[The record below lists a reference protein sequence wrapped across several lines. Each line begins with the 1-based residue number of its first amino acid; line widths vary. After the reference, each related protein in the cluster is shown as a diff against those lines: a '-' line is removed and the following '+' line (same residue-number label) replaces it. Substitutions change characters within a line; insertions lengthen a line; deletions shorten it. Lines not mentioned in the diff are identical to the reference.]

1 MSVDTDRL
9 ISFFI
14 LWGTPAVFSIVE
26 YFKQSKT
33 EKNEAIRDLISLKS
47 IVTTGFILTGGAIAS
62 LGRLLSLLPLQVIGT
77 FILAMGGIVGAIE
90 AWKVK
95 RKNSIVIVVL
105 IVSMI
110 ALTFII

>member
-1 MSVDTDRL
+1 MSVDTGRL

-14 LWGTPAVFSIVE
+14 LWGTPAVFSMVE
-26 YFKQSKT
+26 YFKLSKT
-33 EKNEAIRDLISLKS
+33 EKNKAIRDLISLKS
-47 IVTTGFILTGGAIAS
+47 IVTTGFILTGGVIAS

-95 RKNSIVIVVL
+95 RKNSIVILVL

>member
-26 YFKQSKT
+26 YFKLSKT
-33 EKNEAIRDLISLKS
+33 EKNKAIRDLISLKS
-47 IVTTGFILTGGAIAS
+47 IVTTGFTLTGGVIAS
-62 LGRLLSLLPLQVIGT
+62 LGRLLPLLPFQVIGT

-95 RKNSIVIVVL
+95 RKNSIVILVL

>member
-26 YFKQSKT
+26 YFKLSKT
-33 EKNEAIRDLISLKS
+33 EKKEAIRDLTSVKS
-47 IVTTGFILTGGAIAS
+47 IVTTGFILTGGVMAS
-62 LGRLLSLLPLQVIGT
+62 LGRLLSLLPLHVIGT
-77 FILAMGGIVGAIE
+77 FILVIGGVVGAIE
-90 AWKVK
+90 AWKIERK
-95 RKNSIVIVVL
+95 RSIVILVL

>member
-1 MSVDTDRL
+1 M
-9 ISFFI
+9 
-14 LWGTPAVFSIVE
+14 
-26 YFKQSKT
+26 
-33 EKNEAIRDLISLKS
+33 
-47 IVTTGFILTGGAIAS
+47 AS
-62 LGRLLSLLPLQVIGT
+62 LGRVLSLLPLHVIGT

-95 RKNSIVIVVL
+95 RKNSIVILVL

>member
-1 MSVDTDRL
+1 
-9 ISFFI
+9 
-14 LWGTPAVFSIVE
+14 
-26 YFKQSKT
+26 
-33 EKNEAIRDLISLKS
+33 
-47 IVTTGFILTGGAIAS
+47 LTGGVIAS
-62 LGRLLSLLPLQVIGT
+62 LGRLLSLLPLHVIGT

-95 RKNSIVIVVL
+95 RKNSIVILVL

>member
-1 MSVDTDRL
+1 VSVDTDRL

-14 LWGTPAVFSIVE
+14 LWGTPAVFSIIE
-26 YFKQSKT
+26 YFKLSET

-47 IVTTGFILTGGAIAS
+47 IVTTGFILTGGVIAS
-62 LGRLLSLLPLQVIGT
+62 LGRLLSLLPLHIIGA
-77 FILAMGGIVGAIE
+77 FILAIGGIAGAIE

-95 RKNSIVIVVL
+95 RKNSIVIFVL

>member
-1 MSVDTDRL
+1 MSVDTDKL
-9 ISFFI
+9 VIFFI

-26 YFKQSKT
+26 YFKLSKT
-33 EKNEAIRDLISLKS
+33 EKNKAIRDLISLKS
-47 IVTTGFILTGGAIAS
+47 IVTTGFILTGGVIAS
-62 LGRLLSLLPLQVIGT
+62 LGRLLSLLPLHVIGT

-95 RKNSIVIVVL
+95 RKNSIVILVL

>member
-1 MSVDTDRL
+1 VSVDTDRL

-14 LWGTPAVFSIVE
+14 LWRTPAVFSIVE
-26 YFKQSKT
+26 YFKLSKT

-47 IVTTGFILTGGAIAS
+47 IVTTGFILTGGVIAS

-77 FILAMGGIVGAIE
+77 FILTMGGIVGAIE

-95 RKNSIVIVVL
+95 RKNSIVILVL